1 MTEFSTQ
8 VKTEIPV
15 NVKSFINKWTGIA
28 GKYHE
33 GEIAVDCLFVSS
45 SLCQSPIEQ
54 LFYSAITVVLD
65 MNGLEFKEIH
75 LDNDKTAYSG
85 IDIMPQEKIN
95 KYRVDFCLYYYSS
108 LVVDVNTLRT
118 EYKEICKKI
127 AVELDGQSFH
137 DTDEKQRRYEKAR
150 DRFLQKKGFK
160 VFRYTGSEIV
170 RDPFAAAL
178 ECIAYLIGA
187 DERDLAEVLITYGD
201 YKHEMV

>member
-1 MTEFSTQ
+1 MSEFSTQ

-15 NVKSFINKWTGIA
+15 NVKSFINKWAGIA
-28 GKYHE
+28 GKYHGDGLE
-33 GEIAVDCLFVSS
+33 VDCLFVSS

-65 MNGLEFKEIH
+65 MNDLSSKEII
-75 LDNDKTAYSG
+75 LDDDKIIYTG
-85 IDIMPQEKIN
+85 VDIMPQERIN
-95 KYRVDFCLYYYSS
+95 KYRIDFGLYYYNANI
-108 LVVDVNTLRT
+108 VDISTDR
-118 EYKEICKKI
+118 KKICMKI
-127 AVELDGQSFH
+127 AVELDGQAFH

-187 DERDLAEVLITYGD
+187 DERDLAEVLNTYGE
-201 YKHEMV
+201 YKHEVV